1 MKSQSGCIERELLL
15 AYSNHMLESRE
26 EERVRAHL
34 ETCGACQEVV
44 ADYEKLGQVLDEW
57 KPVEPSPWFDA
68 RARARIASLA
78 PARPALSLPGLRWIA
93 LVACA
98 VLITLSGFWAFR
110 GRHHAQLPAAPQETA
125 VKTPAPAPP
134 RPSSGAAASGSET
147 ASVAQQQA
155 VNQELDLYKNLP
167 VLENYEMLA
176 NFDVLSELPQAGGD
190 SND

>member
-1 MKSQSGCIERELLL
+1 MKSQSGCIEKEQLL
-15 AYSNHMLESRE
+15 AYSSRMLESRE

-34 ETCGACQEVV
+34 ETCVACQEVV
-44 ADYEKLGQVLDEW
+44 AGYEKLNQVLDEW

-68 RARARIASLA
+68 RARARIASHA
-78 PARPALSLPGLRWIA
+78 PARPAFSLSGLRWAA

-110 GRHHAQLPAAPQETA
+110 ARNHAQRPVEPQQTA
-125 VKTPAPAPP
+125 VKAPAPAPP
-134 RPSSGAAASGSET
+134 RPSSGTAVSGSET

-155 VNQELDLYKNLP
+155 VRQEMDLYKNLP

>member
-1 MKSQSGCIERELLL
+1 MKSQSGCIEREQLL
-15 AYSNHMLESRE
+15 AYSNRMLEPRE
-26 EERVRAHL
+26 EERVRAHM
-34 ETCGACQEVV
+34 ETCVACQEAV
-44 ADYEKLGQVLDEW
+44 AGYEKLSRVLDEW

-68 RARARIASLA
+68 RARARIASRS
-78 PARPALSLPGLRWIA
+78 PARPAFSLPGLRWTA

-98 VLITLSGFWAFR
+98 ILITLSSFWAFR
-110 GRHHAQLPAAPQETA
+110 GRHHLQRPVAPQETA
-125 VKTPAPAPP
+125 VKAPAPAPP
-134 RPSSGAAASGSET
+134 RPSSVAAASGSET